1 MYQHFFSPKIKLN
14 PPMTIHTDEAIPGPN
29 VIGNSRSFHSQ
40 LKGLSVPPFDEL
52 FALFEVS
59 LFSIAAADEIQ

>member
-1 MYQHFFSPKIKLN
+1 
-14 PPMTIHTDEAIPGPN
+14 MTIHTDEAIPGPN